1 MAKFDINAGIMKNQR
16 IYFLNSHYADLS
28 IEHEVLAGTGFELVP
43 VKVQGEMIDQIA
55 DAAAVMTNEVPIS
68 ESVAAKLSNCK
79 VITRMGVGF
88 DVIDVSGCRKHG
100 IEVCYVPDY
109 GTEDVA
115 NHAIALLFA
124 VHRRLLPYRRSVEQG
139 RWEYKVAGTI
149 HLLKRLRLGVF
160 GLGRIGSDFAGKM
173 RIFVKDILGYDPNLS
188 AAQLE
193 AKGTIPSSVADIF
206 LECEI
211 ISLHLPYTPT
221 SHHFIADREIGL
233 MKRQPIV
240 INVSRGG
247 LIDTQALIRGLRSN
261 QLSGAGLD
269 VLETEPEIP
278 QELLEFENVIVT
290 PHAAWY
296 SVEASEK
303 LRRTAITDIL
313 RVLSGQKPHYPV
325 PG

>member
-1 MAKFDINAGIMKNQR
+1 MCQPR
-16 IYFLNSHYADLS
+16 S
-28 IEHEVLAGTGFELVP
+28 
-43 VKVQGEMIDQIA
+43 
-55 DAAAVMTNEVPIS
+55 DAHGLPIP
-68 ESVAAKLSNCK
+68 VAA
-79 VITRMGVGF
+79 RMGGKSEENILSEPWRQVDQF
-88 DVIDVSGCRKHG
+88 SSRQVDMSR
-100 IEVCYVPDY
+100 
-109 GTEDVA
+109 
-115 NHAIALLFA
+115 
-124 VHRRLLPYRRSVEQG
+124 
-139 RWEYKVAGTI
+139 KVAYPHRI
-149 HLLKRLRLGVF
+149 NEPLQALDADQF
-160 GLGRIGSDFAGKM
+160 EIGSDFAGKM

-193 AKGTIPSSVADIF
+193 AKGTIPSSAADIF

-211 ISLHLPYTPT
+211 ISLHLPYTPA
-221 SHHFIADREIGL
+221 SHHFISDREIGL

-278 QELLEFENVIVT
+278 QELLQFENVIVT